1 MTAASPH
8 LDPARPTRNADADGS
23 PAAPQ
28 HHDLF
33 LQPHYTID
41 LPPLDEEDDTFSPPP
56 PPPAQRRRGAP
67 RGR

>member
-1 MTAASPH
+1 MTAAHSP
-8 LDPARPTRNADADGS
+8 LDPAQPEQNTDGS

-33 LQPHYTID
+33 LQPRYTIE
-41 LPPLDEEDDTFSPPP
+41 LPPLDEEEDTFSPPS